1 MPVLL
6 RTNGSKRDTTDSVR
20 KGKYDQAKENDMEI
34 IGRVHELSERYGV
47 SMSQIALA
55 WHFSKGVTAPIVGG
69 SKISHL
75 EEAIGAVDIEL
86 KPDDVRYLEEPY
98 RAHEVVGA
106 LSE

>member
-1 MPVLL
+1 MYRVLL
-6 RTNGSKRDTTDSVR
+6 VDDENMLLDSL
-20 KGKYDQAKENDMEI
+20 EIILSMNDMEI

-86 KPDDVRYLEEPY
+86 KPDDIRYLEEPY

-106 LSE
+106 LQE